1 MKDENEFETFVR
13 SALEEG
19 AEVDMARLRALER
32 LAALAAASR
41 RRRAPWRW
49 GVPLVV
55 AASLALAVAF
65 AVLFTWGNA
74 RGDGAVSEAIGLLC
88 ELDGIPS
95 GEFAADSAGEQLL
108 AWQEAP
114 CADCL

>member
-1 MKDENEFETFVR
+1 MKDENEFEVFVR

-19 AEVDMARLRALER
+19 AEVDAARLRALER
-32 LAALAAASR
+32 LAALTAASR

-49 GVPLVV
+49 GVPLVA

-65 AVLFTWGNA
+65 AVVFTGGSLRGGNA
-74 RGDGAVSEAIGLLC
+74 VSDAIGLLC

-95 GEFAADSAGEQLL
+95 GEIAADSAGELLL

-114 CADCL
+114 CADLL